1 MKWSDKGYWVSTLY
15 KYQSL
20 IYWIGYSAYFRS
32 LTFFSAANPALH
44 LGGMLDDTKTAIYDL
59 TQEKYLPKTIVV
71 TQQDDLEQE
80 LAKAQISLP
89 FIVKP
94 NVGFKGFMVRRIDY
108 IEELLEIQS
117 QFGNREMLIQE
128 FLAHNSEYSIMC
140 YRLKNNRGYGISSFV
155 EKVMP
160 FIVGDGQ
167 QTIKELVQNLDN
179 PFLKKEVVYKKFEA
193 KGDEVLAEQ
202 EKLVIDHVG
211 NYARGSKF
219 YDRADHIDEA
229 LHGAIDD
236 FFSEFDG
243 LNFGRLDLKAD
254 SIADIKDGTFKLLEI
269 NGAKAEPIHIY
280 DPELS
285 WSQIVRDI
293 SFHWKT
299 LFKIVK
305 ENSDQKVPTTAEG
318 WKSFWSLKK
327 AVNS

>member
-1 MKWSDKGYWVSTLY
+1 M
-15 KYQSL
+15 
-20 IYWIGYSAYFRS
+20 YSAYFRS
-32 LTFFSAANPALH
+32 LTFFSAANSALH

-71 TQQDDLEQE
+71 SQRDDLT
-80 LAKAQISLP
+80 AKLQHAQIP
-89 FIVKP
+89 FPLIIKP
-94 NVGFKGFMVRRIDY
+94 NVGFKGFMVRRIDR
-108 IEELLEIQS
+108 IDELLEIQS

-128 FLAHNSEYSIMC
+128 FLSHSSEYSIMC
-140 YRLKNNRGYGISSFV
+140 YRLKADPGYGISSFV

-160 FIVGDGQ
+160 YVIGDGQ
-167 QTIKELVQNLDN
+167 TTIKELVHNLDN
-179 PFLKKEVVYKKFEA
+179 PFLNKELVFKKLEEKQ
-193 KGDEVLAEQ
+193 DDILADQ
-202 EKLVIDHVG
+202 EKLILDHVG

-219 YDRADHIDEA
+219 YDRSSHIDSA
-229 LHGAIDD
+229 LHQAIDD

-243 LNFGRLDLKAD
+243 LNFGRLDLKAN
-254 SIADIKDGTFKLLEI
+254 SIDEIKQGNFKILEI

-305 ENSDQKVPTTAEG
+305 ENSDQEVPTTAEG